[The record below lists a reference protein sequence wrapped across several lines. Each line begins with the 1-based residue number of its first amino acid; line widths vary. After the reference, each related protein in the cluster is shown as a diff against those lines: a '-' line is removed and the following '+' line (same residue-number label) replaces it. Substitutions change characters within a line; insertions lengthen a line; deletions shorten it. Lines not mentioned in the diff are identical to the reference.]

1 MNFCLHASDDRVRQ
15 VRVHGACTFCLFH
28 SLFCFF
34 LNYYLYV
41 PPVNF
46 LLLFSPCAF
55 FFFFVLSKTKAFE
68 FLLACL
74 RWPWCQ
80 VRVHGACTFCLFHSV
95 FYFFLTY
102 CLYVP
107 VNFLLLF
114 FPCVFFFSFVF
125 KQPKQKHLNSY
136 MSQVAVA
143 GLCSWWCMFL
153 PFVSFS
159 VLFFPY

>member
-1 MNFCLHASDDRVRQ
+1 MFILAGIRDKYLWYPGVDTKSKSIWILTCLRWPWQ
-15 VRVHGACTFCLFH
+15 VCVHGGACSFCLFH

-114 FPCVFFFSFVF
+114 FPLCFF
-125 KQPKQKHLNSY
+125 
-136 MSQVAVA
+136 
-143 GLCSWWCMFL
+143 
-153 PFVSFS
+153 
-159 VLFFPY
+159 LFFCF